1 MAPQCVDSAG
11 TAALIVIRK
20 MVLFDQ
26 WQGSRHADSVQSQLT
41 PEELEVMITRQSRR
55 LWLSMGLVVGASAL
69 TACGW
74 AKDQITS
81 ATDMAEY
88 RKLMDEQ
95 KKQQEHLDEA
105 TSTTPELTAEE
116 HERKGDLDTQA
127 RNYPLARMHYD
138 KALKADPARNAVH
151 LKLGQVFL
159 QQGLLDQSL
168 SHFQDFRTREP
179 KSAPAYEGIGQVYLM
194 QSNLAESEKA
204 LTKAIELNPSSW
216 QSHNLLG
223 LLYDQKKLHTDAIA
237 SYHTALTY
245 RPREPNVLNNLGLAY
260 ALSGNYES
268 AINAYEQAIAAGS
281 NAPKLYNNLGIAYA
295 HRRRYVDAL
304 NTFRKAT
311 DEPRA
316 YNNLGV
322 ALLGLGNTKKAVV
335 CFEKAIELS
344 PQYYEKAL
352 ENLRMARQ
360 AVPNAASGTAASP
373 EAGSCP

>member
-1 MAPQCVDSAG
+1 M
-11 TAALIVIRK
+11 
-20 MVLFDQ
+20 
-26 WQGSRHADSVQSQLT
+26 
-41 PEELEVMITRQSRR
+41 
-55 LWLSMGLVVGASAL
+55 
-69 TACGW
+69 
-74 AKDQITS
+74 
-81 ATDMAEY
+81 
-88 RKLMDEQ
+88 
-95 KKQQEHLDEA
+95 
-105 TSTTPELTAEE
+105 
-116 HERKGDLDTQA
+116 
-127 RNYPLARMHYD
+127 
-138 KALKADPARNAVH
+138 
-151 LKLGQVFL
+151 
-159 QQGLLDQSL
+159 
-168 SHFQDFRTREP
+168 
-179 KSAPAYEGIGQVYLM
+179 
-194 QSNLAESEKA
+194 
-204 LTKAIELNPSSW
+204 
-216 QSHNLLG
+216 
-223 LLYDQKKLHTDAIA
+223 
-237 SYHTALTY
+237 TY